1 MTRIDHTIGTPSY
14 QRLRGIL
21 LDSAE
26 MLDPDHQGSH
36 WPDPIAWDVRPLIE
50 QASDLMVLLDVE
62 AEQGREWDPGR
73 EALLDARDHLRR
85 LVE

>member
-1 MTRIDHTIGTPSY
+1 MTRTLTLIEAI
-14 QRLRGIL
+14 IAA
-21 LDSAE
+21 AE
-26 MLDPDHQGSH
+26 ALDPDHQGAH
-36 WPDPIAWDVRPLIE
+36 WPDHISWDGRPLAE
-50 QASDLMVLLDVE
+50 QGRDLLVLLDVE